1 MPEDYGRADMLQSWA
16 LIDTISFQKFLKD
29 KGFYKGSCS
38 QSNYVTSELSL
49 GSAPA
54 MDYLKT

>member
-1 MPEDYGRADMLQSWA
+1 MLQSWA